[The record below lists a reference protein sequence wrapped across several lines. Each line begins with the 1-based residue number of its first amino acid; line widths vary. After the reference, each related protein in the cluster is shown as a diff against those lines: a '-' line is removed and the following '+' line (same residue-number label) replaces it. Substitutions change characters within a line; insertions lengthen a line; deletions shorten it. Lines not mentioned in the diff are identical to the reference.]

1 MLAVSVFARCSTDGD
16 WAAAESGVTRSVA
29 CPGDQWGK
37 MYRTCTENEWGTVD
51 SQYCMPL
58 YPEKGYAFVD
68 YYYLISNARAARIQS
83 RPEGIKMALK
93 ELYGIE
99 ESAITLGY
107 IGNSPGTTN
116 VRSSLIRN
124 M

>member
-1 MLAVSVFARCSTDGD
+1 MLAVSVFARCATDGE
-16 WAAAESGVTRSVA
+16 WASAENGVTRSLT
-29 CPGDQWGK
+29 CPGDNWGK
-37 MYRTCTENEWGTVD
+37 MYRTCSDETWSAVD

-58 YPEKGYAFVD
+58 YPEKGYSFVD
-68 YYYLISNARAARIQS
+68 YYYLISNARSARIKS
-83 RPEGIKMALK
+83 RPEGIKMGLK

-116 VRSSLIRN
+116 VF
-124 M
+124 MC